1 MRLTH
6 TATYDASAAEVH
18 ALLTDRAFRE
28 HAAQCTGVVSAV
40 VDVVESDGV
49 RVVRVD
55 QVQPTAGVPAFA
67 RKFVGETTR
76 AVQVE
81 TWHSADRAD
90 FSLTTPGRPTDV
102 RGTLTLAESD
112 GRTTKTF
119 EGELRVTVP
128 LVARRLEALVAELI
142 TQGMDTERDAGV
154 AWLTGRR

>member
-28 HAAQCTGVVSAV
+28 YAAQQTGVVSAEV
-40 VDVVESDGV
+40 EVVETDGV
-49 RVVRVD
+49 RVVTVD

-67 RKFVGETTR
+67 RKFAGETTR

-81 TWHSADRAD
+81 TWHSSDRAD
-90 FSLTTPGRPTDV
+90 FAVTTPGRPTDI
-102 RGTLTLAESD
+102 RGTLTLAESG

-128 LVARRLEALVAELI
+128 LIAGRLEALMAELF

-154 AWLTGRR
+154 AWLTGQR